1 MYSKPQVIFSVKTL
15 DDQINIL
22 TEFLKTDED
31 LNATVANYILTNLG
45 IEKKE
50 LIGKTEQERKEIIK
64 NFVTSICNIKQV
76 QM

>member
-45 IEKKE
+45 IEKKRTDW
-50 LIGKTEQERKEIIK
+50 KNWTRKK
-64 NFVTSICNIKQV
+64 RNNQKFCNTNL
-76 QM
+76 

>member
-22 TEFLKTDED
+22 TEFLKIDED

-50 LIGKTEQERKEIIK
+50 LIGKLNKKEK
-64 NFVTSICNIKQV
+64 K
-76 QM
+76 